1 MPSLCV
7 PIYAPDPGD
16 EDKAQHTGG
25 FYAIVS
31 HRWKGVVTSKDTL
44 RRALLK
50 FPDGSTFEAKTWEE
64 ITAAWD
70 DYFLEQDESDNEP
83 VARSCSPP
91 PSPSPPSTPTDLAV
105 SRTPSPS
112 PSPTNDEISQ
122 IAAEARRLAHIDGF
136 MAEEAQAAA
145 DKARANNKLTR
156 DELQF
161 LANNRPPPVPL
172 SPQRARQQFERVL
185 GADAVATA
193 LASIAVAPA
202 PVAAGNGDNDGPP
215 RLEYSDGRPAT
226 PTPPGNGDNDG
237 APRLEYSDGRPATLT
252 PPGARF
258 NGHLRNCQIAAL
270 GEAGAR
276 FVETEHGVV
285 LVWVDP
291 EIQQQRQTRAE
302 QSGT

>member
-1 MPSLCV
+1 VCFGLSFSFGFSL
-7 PIYAPDPGD
+7 
-16 EDKAQHTGG
+16 T
-25 FYAIVS
+25 FF
-31 HRWKGVVTSKDTL
+31 RDTL

-50 FPDGSTFEAKTWEE
+50 FLDGSTFEAKTWEE

-70 DYFLEQDESDNEP
+70 AYFLEQEESDNEP
-83 VARSCSPP
+83 ITCSCSPP
-91 PSPSPPSTPTDLAV
+91 PSPSPPSTPTDLTV

-112 PSPTNDEISQ
+112 PSPTNDEIRR
-122 IAAEARRLAHIDGF
+122 IATEARRLAHIDGF
-136 MAEEAQAAA
+136 MAEEAQVAA
-145 DKARANNKLTR
+145 DKACANNKLTR

-161 LANNRPPPVPL
+161 LANSRPPPVPL

-193 LASIAVAPA
+193 LASIAAAPT
-202 PVAAGNGDNDGPP
+202 PITAGDGDNDGPP
-215 RLEYSDGRPAT
+215 SLEYH
-226 PTPPGNGDNDG
+226 
-237 APRLEYSDGRPATLT
+237 DGRPATLT
-252 PPGARF
+252 PSGARF

-285 LVWVDP
+285 LVWIDP